1 MADTPIV
8 NQIIINGSIQDKTI
22 TLDKTTI
29 ANKYD
34 NSISKIVFGNNI
46 EEDGLLDHRYLA
58 FLLPESNR
66 VFLIPMNQVDN
77 SIFISF
83 NITEESGNL
92 KMLYIATNGNIEKDN
107 FELDPTKK
115 AYVSNVIDL
124 VIEDNFLEDNLE
136 TSDITDENLR
146 TFYEMLENQVIYL
159 QSEEFQSLIV
169 QKVLEDY
176 KLTQEDLAI
185 IINALENDTTFQQN
199 VRGVGIVRIEQKEVQ
214 ADGIIYTIYLSDNT
228 NYDFK
233 ALKGP
238 QGIQGEQGKSTWETW
253 RDSQSNNRII
263 TQGKDLILKTN
274 AHVSP
279 NNTTFMFPATLQSG
293 VFGFELL
300 GTHYEKY
307 VNTYGK
313 MEFIIEY
320 NSTAGTF
327 TIHHYGKNLALD
339 KYEETTEVRYLNAA
353 SGGYRS
359 FDFFNTF
366 NNLRIGAN
374 SQGVAQF
381 LNMWESYLS
390 SIKYIRFLA
399 SGEQVDGITTITTN
413 DFINTFYRTP
423 IYEED
428 FYNFTTQQMWAQNT
442 LIDADSQS
450 Y

>member
-1 MADTPIV
+1 MSL
-8 NQIIINGSIQDKTI
+8 NEIIFNGSIQDKKI
-22 TLDKTTI
+22 TLSSSKI

-34 NSISKIVFGNNI
+34 NGIAKIVFGSNI

-58 FLLPESNR
+58 FKLPDSGR
-66 VFLIPMNQVDN
+66 VFLIPMNQEDN
-77 SIFISF
+77 SVYVSF
-83 NITEESGNL
+83 NITEEGGTLS
-92 KMLYIATNGNIEKDN
+92 MLYLATNGNIEPSL
-107 FELDPTKK
+107 ELDPTKK
-115 AYVSNVIDL
+115 AYVSNEINL
-124 VIEDNFLEDNLE
+124 EIENNFLDDSIQ
-136 TSDITDENLR
+136 TDDITDENLR
-146 TFYEMLENQVIYL
+146 TFYEMLENQIIYL

-176 KLTQEDLAI
+176 ELTQEDLAI
-185 IINALENDTTFQQN
+185 IINALENDTTFQEN

-214 ADGIIYTIYLSDNT
+214 ADGIVYTIYLSDNT
-228 NYDFK
+228 SYDFK

-238 QGIQGEQGKSTWETW
+238 QGIQGIQGPQGKSTWETW
-253 RDSQSNNRII
+253 RDSQANNKII

-274 AHVSP
+274 AHITP
-279 NNTTFMFPATLQSG
+279 NNTTFMFPSTLQSG

-300 GTHYEKY
+300 GTHYEEY
-307 VNTYGK
+307 INTYGK

-339 KYEETTEVRYLNAA
+339 QYEETTQVYYLNAA

-359 FDFFNTF
+359 FDFFTAF

-374 SQGVAQF
+374 SQGETQF

-399 SGEQVDGITTITTN
+399 SGEQVDGITTITT
-413 DFINTFYRTP
+413 DEFINTFYRTP